1 VCQLLDGFGYG
12 GQRALSLRAEIAT
25 SQHDVSFQKGVAH
38 RVHHSAGLA
47 RDKGGGGLPDC
58 LTVHMTKRI
67 LTALTAISFL
77 LLVFASPHA
86 AQEGRRLGDR
96 TQIGTRQ
103 TDARLILTT
112 EDAEA
117 LRSDLVTGYSDLDAL
132 LRMYGDYPALKA
144 SFAMIGYEDVLRDL
158 GNERDRIKSLSAE
171 DIMRQSRSL
180 PDGRTIRRLATVL
193 EKAMTEGRFITALEK
208 ANRAMLSSN
217 GSASL
222 QAIAEL
228 KGLHGKDLVASP
240 SFIKPG
246 CNYDTPNDYAS
257 ASDLGITNSIIIAES
272 TVIDSLPDSFSVAG
286 FSAPNVAR
294 IALVIAR
301 GVTEEILNGLEISN
315 GNGMYCEQLR
325 LFIEDKMKDNEGY
338 IVIMAVPYSDGGYL
352 DYVKDSVNAIVS
364 KASSKGYP
372 LNCAQARL
380 SEANNYFGSGQWL
393 QAYKKYQAA
402 YQNIGAS
409 SCVQ

>member
-1 VCQLLDGFGYG
+1 
-12 GQRALSLRAEIAT
+12 
-25 SQHDVSFQKGVAH
+25 
-38 RVHHSAGLA
+38 
-47 RDKGGGGLPDC
+47 
-58 LTVHMTKRI
+58 
-67 LTALTAISFL
+67 
-77 LLVFASPHA
+77 
-86 AQEGRRLGDR
+86 
-96 TQIGTRQ
+96 
-103 TDARLILTT
+103 
-112 EDAEA
+112 
-117 LRSDLVTGYSDLDAL
+117 
-132 LRMYGDYPALKA
+132 MYGDYPALKA
-144 SFAMIGYEDVLRDL
+144 SFTMIGYEDVLKDL
-158 GNERDRIKSLSAE
+158 GNERDRIKSLSVE
-171 DIMRQSRSL
+171 DLMRQTQSL
-180 PDGRTIRRLATVL
+180 PDGRTFRRLATVL
-193 EKAMTEGRFITALEK
+193 EKAMTDGRFITALEK

-217 GSASL
+217 GAASL

-228 KGLHGKDLVASP
+228 KGLHGKDLVAAP
-240 SFIKPG
+240 SFVKPG
-246 CNYDTPNDYAS
+246 CDYDNPNNFAS

-315 GNGMYCEQLR
+315 GNGTYCEALR
-325 LFIEDKMKDNEGY
+325 FFIEDKMKDNEGY

-380 SEANNYFGSGQWL
+380 SEANNYFSSGQWL